1 MSDVEAR
8 LARLEAELALL
19 RDRQEICQLTAAYGP
34 AVDSADSA
42 AAARLWTADGGY
54 DWGAGMTA
62 DSPRSATGRAAL
74 MAMVD
79 GPEHRGVIAAGAAH
93 WLGFPHVTVDG
104 DTAVSVGYSCLF
116 VRAEDGYRAARVS
129 ACHFE
134 WARSPEGWKI
144 VKRSNR
150 LLDGSA
156 PARDLLAAGL
166 AGRSFSE
173 A

>member
-1 MSDVEAR
+1 MSDLEQR

-34 AVDSADSA
+34 AVDSAD
-42 AAARLWTADGGY
+42 AARAADLWTPDGSY
-54 DWGAGMTA
+54 DWGGGMTA
-62 DSPRSATGRAAL
+62 DSPRAATGREAL

-79 GPEHRGVIAAGAAH
+79 GPEHRGIIEAGAAH
-93 WLGFPHVTVDG
+93 WLGFPHVTVTG
-104 DTAVSVGYSCLF
+104 DAAISIGYSCLF
-116 VRAEDGYRAARVS
+116 VRAPDGYRAARVS

-134 WARSPEGWKI
+134 WARSAEGWKI

-156 PARDLLAAGL
+156 AARDLLAAGL
-166 AGRSFSE
+166 AGQTVCDV
-173 A
+173 